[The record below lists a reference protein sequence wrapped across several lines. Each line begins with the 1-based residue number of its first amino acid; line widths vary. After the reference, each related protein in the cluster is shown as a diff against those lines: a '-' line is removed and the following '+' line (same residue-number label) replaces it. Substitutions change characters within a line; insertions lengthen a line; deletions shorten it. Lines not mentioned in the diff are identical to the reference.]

1 MLIET
6 KGIWSKPST
15 NWIVGLEW
23 NRLLPKRS
31 LSLAKRSSI
40 FGSRFSSSSKMLY
53 KRILRRSLTEN
64 AEGPLLVLVQSAIK
78 RKKML
83 MTIRAQT
90 QTLNS
95 FNVKRIVSF

>member
-1 MLIET
+1 
-6 KGIWSKPST
+6 
-15 NWIVGLEW
+15 
-23 NRLLPKRS
+23 
-31 LSLAKRSSI
+31 
-40 FGSRFSSSSKMLY
+40 MLY
-53 KRILRRSLTEN
+53 ERILRRSLTEN

-78 RKKML
+78 RKKKL